1 MIVIRTDNLPPVPGE
16 GEGGEGGQRDQ
27 QAQHQQEILQILIRV
42 LRTHGG
48 LLRPHHGDHAAV
60 AETRAHA
67 AQEADQEDSEHRG
80 QEQEDRQE
88 AHLQMVD

>member
-1 MIVIRTDNLPPVPGE
+1 MRVRAARVASATSKLSTSRKYCKHI
-16 GEGGEGGQRDQ
+16 
-27 QAQHQQEILQILIRV
+27 IRV